1 MTTNGFPS
9 RTLGWLTIALGEVG
23 LLGAV
28 SLILFFTFGGFFGT
42 LSDLC
47 IAFEA
52 ILSALLARMLYP
64 VQRAPSPRSSRFLL
78 TAALVGALVASI
90 GSACVIFDF
99 TGWFLAGLMNI
110 FGYALVG
117 LWLLGLNYFAQRT
130 DRWPRRLARFGLITG
145 AMMAVGMLTGPGIV
159 GRVDDPELAPWFVSV
174 AQVASLGWLLLY
186 PIWTIWLGRLLL
198 RLR

>member
-1 MTTNGFPS
+1 
-9 RTLGWLTIALGEVG
+9 
-23 LLGAV
+23 
-28 SLILFFTFGGFFGT
+28 
-42 LSDLC
+42 
-47 IAFEA
+47 
-52 ILSALLARMLYP
+52 
-64 VQRAPSPRSSRFLL
+64 
-78 TAALVGALVASI
+78 
-90 GSACVIFDF
+90 
-99 TGWFLAGLMNI
+99 MNN

-159 GRVDDPELAPWFVSV
+159 GRVDDPGLAPWFVSV

-198 RLR
+198 MNRLIVQLATEA

>member
-99 TGWFLAGLMNI
+99 TG
-110 FGYALVG
+110 
-117 LWLLGLNYFAQRT
+117 
-130 DRWPRRLARFGLITG
+130 
-145 AMMAVGMLTGPGIV
+145 
-159 GRVDDPELAPWFVSV
+159 
-174 AQVASLGWLLLY
+174 
-186 PIWTIWLGRLLL
+186 
-198 RLR
+198 